1 MITSPGS
8 ISLTAMDEARFLT
21 ACGEAME
28 DNRRKGIG
36 TLGEKTLH
44 AALKRYFQPD
54 ERFREVTVGRYVA
67 DIMSPE
73 GIIEIQTAGFGRLRE
88 KLSFFLEHYPVTV
101 AYPVAGLKWLIS
113 MSGEGEISKR
123 RKSPRAGGPWELL
136 IELYS
141 IREHLK
147 NPGLSF
153 CVPVLEVEEYRLRD
167 GRGRRGY
174 TRFERMPIRLMD
186 EIWVRGAEDYHLL
199 LPPGL
204 PEEFTSKEFRACG
217 RFSNMQGSLALSAAR
232 ELGAVEQVGMKGRA
246 YLYRQVRA

>member
-1 MITSPGS
+1 
-8 ISLTAMDEARFLT
+8 
-21 ACGEAME
+21 ME
-28 DNRRKGIG
+28 DGRRQGIG

-44 AALKRYFQPD
+44 AALKRYLEPD
-54 ERFREVTVGRYVA
+54 ERFREVAVGRYVA
-67 DIMSPE
+67 DIVSPE

-88 KLSFFLEHYPVTV
+88 KLSFFLESYPVTV
-101 AYPVAGLKWLIS
+101 VYPVAGLKWLIS
-113 MSGEGEISKR
+113 MSGEGELSKR

-136 IELYS
+136 VELYS

-147 NPGLSF
+147 KPGLSF
-153 CVPVLEVEEYRLRD
+153 CVPVLETEEYRLKD

-174 TRFERMPIRLMD
+174 TRFERMPVRLMD
-186 EIWVRGAEDYHLL
+186 EVWVRGPEDYHLL

-204 PEEFTSKEFRACG
+204 PEEFTAKEFRACG

-232 ELGAVEQVGMKGRA
+232 ELGAAEQIGMKGRA